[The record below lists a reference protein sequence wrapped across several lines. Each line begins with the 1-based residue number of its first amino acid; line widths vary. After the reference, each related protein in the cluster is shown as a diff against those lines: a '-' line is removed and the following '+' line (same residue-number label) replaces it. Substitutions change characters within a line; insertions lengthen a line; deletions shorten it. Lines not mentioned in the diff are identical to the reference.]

1 MNQCILIFLFDRV
14 ALRMI
19 QLIIAFSLSF
29 LLCYMAMPSIIRIT
43 RARGIVDVPDFRKAH
58 ASVTPSFG
66 GIGMFAGFSLVMMV
80 MTPIENFIEFKYL
93 MSALIV
99 MFMVGARDDLD
110 PLTPWAKLFGQ
121 LISVAFLVFF
131 ADVRLLSLYGLFG
144 IYDLSPLIS
153 YGLSTIIFIFL
164 INSFNLIDGI
174 DGLCS
179 SVSIFILSVLGGW
192 FFAVDEYFYALLAL
206 CTAGSTLAFLKFNVS
221 PSKIFMGDT
230 GSLFLGTV
238 CSVLV
243 FRMLEINEGL
253 GASTMAFSSGIAIA
267 GGLLILPIFDT
278 TRVFL
283 IRIYKGQSPLLPDN
297 NHIHHLL
304 LKAGFSHMQATA
316 SLLGI
321 NVAFVIFAVE
331 VKIANPTIFVFV
343 VLLLALIMTYGLQVS
358 IRYRSQGMM
367 RTDP

>member
-1 MNQCILIFLFDRV
+1 
-14 ALRMI
+14 
-19 QLIIAFSLSF
+19 
-29 LLCYMAMPSIIRIT
+29 MAMPSIIRIT
-43 RARGIVDVPDFRKAH
+43 LARGIVDVPDFRKAH
-58 ASVTPSFG
+58 VSVTPSFG

-80 MTPIENFIEFKYL
+80 MTPIGNLVEFRYL

-110 PLTPWAKLFGQ
+110 PLTPWAKLLGQ
-121 LISVAFLVFF
+121 LISIAFLVFF
-131 ADVRLLSLYGLFG
+131 ADIRLLSLYGLLG
-144 IYDLSPLIS
+144 IYELSPIVS
-153 YGLSTIIFIFL
+153 YGLSSIIFIFL

-179 SVSIFILSVLGGW
+179 TVSIFILSVLGGW
-192 FFAVDEYFYALLAL
+192 FFAVDQYFYALIAL
-206 CTAGSTLAFLKFNVS
+206 STAGSTLAFLKFNVS

-230 GSLFLGTV
+230 GSLFLGTI

-243 FRMLEINEGL
+243 IRMLEINASL
-253 GASTMAFSSGIAIA
+253 GSSSMAFTSGIAIA

-283 IRIYKGQSPLLPDN
+283 IRIFKGQSPLLPDN

-321 NVAFVIFAVE
+321 NVVFVIFALE
-331 VKIANPTIFVFV
+331 VKIANPTFFMIAALFV
-343 VLLLALIMTYGLQVS
+343 ALIMTLTLQLT
-358 IRYRSQGMM
+358 IRYKSHSIM